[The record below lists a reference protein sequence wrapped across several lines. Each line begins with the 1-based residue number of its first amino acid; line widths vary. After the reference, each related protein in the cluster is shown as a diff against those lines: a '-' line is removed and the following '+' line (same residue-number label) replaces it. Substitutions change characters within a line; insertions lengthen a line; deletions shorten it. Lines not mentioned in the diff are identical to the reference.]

1 MTKHLVVAAAVAV
14 LASPLAAQQRTG
26 EGFVELGLVTDSN
39 GPGVSFAISA
49 GLQVRGLLHGEL
61 RWLSLGRGACS
72 TDGGSPCRGPA
83 RVIEAGPSLRFGESP
98 RVGAFV
104 GLGVGQFRVQRSLGF
119 HEASIGLST
128 SVGLDVRVAPPMA
141 FRLLVRYQEVL
152 DGGGSGGANTRL
164 VTMAVGIGV
173 SFN

>member
-1 MTKHLVVAAAVAV
+1 M
-14 LASPLAAQQRTG
+14 
-26 EGFVELGLVTDSN
+26 ELGLVTDSN

-49 GLQVRGLLHGEL
+49 GLQIRGLLHGEL
-61 RWLSLGRGACS
+61 RWLSLGRGGCS
-72 TDGGSPCRGPA
+72 IDIGGSPCRGPA

-104 GLGVGQFRVQRSLGF
+104 GLGVGQFRVERSPGSY
-119 HEASIGLST
+119 EASIGLST

-141 FRLLVRYQEVL
+141 FRLLFRYQEVL
-152 DGGGSGGANTRL
+152 DGSGSEAANTRL
-164 VTMAVGIGV
+164 VTVPVGIGV